1 MYQKTK
7 IHQNILR
14 HTVYWDDFALP
25 GDFRQAVVYQK
36 KVLIKQEVGTLH
48 LPFWTFYINI
58 DGQSL

>member
-48 LPFWTFYINI
+48 LPF
-58 DGQSL
+58 